1 MPDDE
6 ETKDETNASSA
17 SKFPMD
23 LRINE
28 KDFKIEKGCVM
39 GLLCIADQTGRV
51 GSSPVYQAKFA
62 CDTVNK
68 KFGQVDKNGEMVYQ
82 LPIKKLKID
91 LNLKNPE
98 RNADFVIRK
107 KQIELP
113 MNNQY
118 PFAVVSEGDVYVF
131 WPVSLR

>member
-1 MPDDE
+1 
-6 ETKDETNASSA
+6 
-17 SKFPMD
+17 
-23 LRINE
+23 
-28 KDFKIEKGCVM
+28 
-39 GLLCIADQTGRV
+39 
-51 GSSPVYQAKFA
+51 
-62 CDTVNK
+62 
-68 KFGQVDKNGEMVYQ
+68 MVYQ